1 MDMIVISFCYLFG
14 WVVNIMKKEIFNE
27 VEDWMKISSGDVNCF
42 VLYLY
47 INKVYK
53 EFCVDFFFN
62 YNLFF
67 VNIDV
72 RFLVRWN
79 VLFMLLKWYKSKK
92 MMCVNVVF
100 IEFLRLKF
108 VDWLYRFY

>member
-53 EFCVDFFFN
+53 EFCVDFFLIII
-62 YNLFF
+62 Y
-67 VNIDV
+67 
-72 RFLVRWN
+72 FL
-79 VLFMLLKWYKSKK
+79 LILMLD
-92 MMCVNVVF
+92 F
-100 IEFLRLKF
+100 
-108 VDWLYRFY
+108 